1 MIDELIK
8 YQVVDLNKLVLT
20 IYSKLDLLPQEAVM
34 LLHLLSS
41 YQQNFKKRNVIS
53 YQTLRAKTGMDRK
66 ECGLLVK
73 ALEDKGFIEIFIEKS
88 KDDKDQECADI
99 TNSLNKIE
107 EFLKKE
113 KEEDNNKALK
123 QRLRDS
129 LSLFQIEL
137 KRTLSPAEASLIE
150 TYNESFSKQDYE
162 KAILE
167 LSAKRKTI
175 TVKKAIEYLK
185 INNFMDKEASREDEE
200 SIQEFFATIAK

>member
-175 TVKKAIEYLK
+175 TVGGTMIIPCIPLY
-185 INNFMDKEASREDEE
+185 IV
-200 SIQEFFATIAK
+200 